1 MINAKT
7 IIYNLLQDER
17 ITDIVDDDYIMDFY
31 PETIEK
37 FPCIIFQESG
47 QNDREFADNLP
58 IADEVSYQIHIY
70 TKALADYPTSS
81 EIGLVVAQVMKE
93 NFFTCSN
100 NREVPDV
107 DDNVRHRVMEFR
119 KSYLS

>member
-1 MINAKT
+1 MINAKVL
-7 IIYNLLQDER
+7 INDLLDDER
-17 ITDIVDDDYIMDFY
+17 ITTLVEDVLDFY
-31 PETIEK
+31 PNEIET
-37 FPCIIFQESG
+37 FPCIIFQENG

-58 IADEVSYQIHIY
+58 LADDVSYQIHIF
-70 TKALADYPTSS
+70 TKAIADYPTTS
-81 EIGLVVAQVMKE
+81 EIGIVVCEVMKE

-119 KSYLS
+119 KIILS

>member
-1 MINAKT
+1 MINAK
-7 IIYNLLQDER
+7 IIINNLLNDER
-17 ITDIVDDDYIMDFY
+17 ITNVVDNIMDFY
-31 PETIEK
+31 PEEIET
-37 FPCIIFQESG
+37 FPCIIFQENG

-70 TKALADYPTSS
+70 TKALADYPTTS